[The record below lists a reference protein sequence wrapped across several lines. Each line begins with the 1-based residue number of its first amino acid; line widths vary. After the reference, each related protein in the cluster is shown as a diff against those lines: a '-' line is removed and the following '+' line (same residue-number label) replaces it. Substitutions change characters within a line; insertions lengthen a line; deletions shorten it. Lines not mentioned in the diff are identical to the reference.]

1 MAGTLAD
8 VFSSESSARASSAD
22 IREGRDFVFV
32 DVGLL
37 LWIDEGV
44 SSFGNDLVIGDKIGR
59 KEVGN
64 SINFSSVGDTI

>member
-8 VFSSESSARASSAD
+8 VFSSESSARASSTD

-44 SSFGNDLVIGDKIGR
+44 SSFGNDLVIGDKMGR
-59 KEVGN
+59 KEEGS
-64 SINFSSVGDTI
+64 SISFSSVGDTI

>member
-1 MAGTLAD
+1 MAGTLAE
-8 VFSSESSARASSAD
+8 VFSSESSAWASSAD

-44 SSFGNDLVIGDKIGR
+44 SSFGNDLVIGDKIGKKR
-59 KEVGN
+59 GR
-64 SINFSSVGDTI
+64 